1 MKIWRSES
9 EFDLGA
15 SAVALGMFD
24 GLHIGHQALIYRA
37 KALAEEMNAA
47 CVVCTFDRH
56 PLSVIRPELAPAQ
69 LLTLDQKLEKM
80 EKMGVDGVLL
90 HSFTPEFAAVEPLAY
105 LENLVESLHVRAV
118 VAGFNY
124 SFGAK
129 GRGNAQM
136 LRSEAGRLGYRVEI
150 LDAVRDGNDTVSST
164 LIRELLASGHA
175 ARAEQLLALKPEQRG

>member
-9 EFDLGA
+9 EFDGNG

-24 GLHIGHQALIYRA
+24 GVHIGHQALIYKA
-37 KALAEEMNAA
+37 KDLAQELNAQ

-56 PLSVIRPELAPAQ
+56 PLSVICPEKAPPQ
-69 LLTLDQKLEKM
+69 LLTIDEKLEKM

-90 HSFTPEFAAVEPLAY
+90 HSFTPEFAAVEALEY
-105 LENLVESLHVRAV
+105 LENLCGKLRIKAV

-129 GRGNAQM
+129 GRGDAR
-136 LRSEAGRLGYRVEI
+136 LLTSEAVRLGYRAEI
-150 LDAVRDGNDTVSST
+150 LPPVLDESDTVSST
-164 LIRELLASGHA
+164 LIRRLMAEGDFR
-175 ARAEQLLALKPEQRG
+175 RAQRLLALDRG